1 MTDNNRTDT
10 VYNDQKTGRFVAGN
24 PGKPKGARTK
34 FSQQTLQE
42 IVNLKDDAV
51 SVLKNRLAANDGDA
65 AKWVLERIVGKNA
78 RFVELSG
85 VTPDAIGQDLMD
97 GALTVEESKD
107 LSLAISRLVQVEK
120 IAELERK
127 LEELTALLREGSV

>member
-1 MTDNNRTDT
+1 MTDLDRTNT
-10 VYNDQKTGRFVAGN
+10 GYNDPKTGRFTSGN

-34 FSQQTLQE
+34 FSQETLQE

-51 SVLKNRLAANDGDA
+51 AVLKNRLAANDGDA
-65 AKWVLERIVGKNA
+65 AKWILERIVGKNA

-97 GALTVEESKD
+97 GALTVEETKD

-120 IAELERK
+120 IADLERK
-127 LEELTALLREGSV
+127 LEELTALLRDGSL